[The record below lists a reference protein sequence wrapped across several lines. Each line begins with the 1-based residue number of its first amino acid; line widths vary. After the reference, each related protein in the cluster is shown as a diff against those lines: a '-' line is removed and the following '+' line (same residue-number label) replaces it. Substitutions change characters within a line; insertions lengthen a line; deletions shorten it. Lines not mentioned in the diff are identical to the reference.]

1 MATAPAIMP
10 NAADAASALP
20 FVKAVTARLATAT
33 AGAAENRP
41 ENSLGSTASPT
52 NENATTSVPPA
63 NAFRHTIQRSLTCSP
78 VPGAAQRHAAGS
90 RPISTAP
97 TPNRGD
103 DQYQHHRQRHQETR
117 RGPHMPG
124 QEGHEQNDQGSH

>member
-10 NAADAASALP
+10 NAADAASPLP

-52 NENATTSVPPA
+52 NENATTTVPPA

-78 VPGAAQRHAAGS
+78 VPGAAQRHAGRFAAYLNGS
-90 RPISTAP
+90 DPEPWRRPVPAP
-97 TPNRGD
+97 PSA
-103 DQYQHHRQRHQETR
+103 
-117 RGPHMPG
+117 PPG
-124 QEGHEQNDQGSH
+124 NPPRNP